1 MIKKILKKYPMRN
14 KKNKKYEIWVY
25 ATIKNNY
32 NFIKVYTKTSII
44 YFAKKTLLVCKIYV
58 KNK

>member
-1 MIKKILKKYPMRN
+1 MRN